1 MESTMANYGVI
12 DLGSNSVR
20 LVIFDVKDG
29 ISKKKP
35 ITCKDFRSIINDK
48 VMAGLSAYVEA
59 GEFTQEGIARAVDV
73 LSGHLKRAR
82 YFNCVR
88 TDIFATAVLRNC
100 TNSRK
105 AICAIEEA
113 IGAPVNLLSARDEAH
128 LSFTGASCDRT
139 IEKGTVVDLGGGST
153 ELIRV
158 EEGHDFDDVSIG
170 QGSLSS
176 YAGYVE
182 FVMPQADEVEAIE
195 RAFLER
201 VAETPVDLRKYR
213 AETLYGVGGSARAAA
228 KLYAQMTGESCRPKT
243 LTPEHFDAL
252 LDLLESNPSK
262 FAHLAARAVPER
274 IHTVGPGCVIL
285 STLMQKLDARK
296 LEICKRGVREGY
308 LIERMLGNAP
318 CSRVKAQ

>member
-1 MESTMANYGVI
+1 
-12 DLGSNSVR
+12 
-20 LVIFDVKDG
+20 
-29 ISKKKP
+29 
-35 ITCKDFRSIINDK
+35 
-48 VMAGLSAYVEA
+48 
-59 GEFTQEGIARAVDV
+59 
-73 LSGHLKRAR
+73 
-82 YFNCVR
+82 
-88 TDIFATAVLRNC
+88 
-100 TNSRK
+100 
-105 AICAIEEA
+105 
-113 IGAPVNLLSARDEAH
+113 
-128 LSFTGASCDRT
+128 
-139 IEKGTVVDLGGGST
+139 KGTVVDLGGGST

-158 EEGHDFDDVSIG
+158 EEGRDFDDVSIG

-195 RAFLER
+195 RAFLDQ
-201 VAETPVDLRKYR
+201 VAKTPVDLKKYR
-213 AETLYGVGGSARAAA
+213 AETLYGVGGSTRAAA

-252 LDLLESNPSK
+252 LDLLENNPSK

>member
-1 MESTMANYGVI
+1 MANYGVI

-105 AICAIEEA
+105 AIRAIEEA

-128 LSFTGASCDRT
+128 LSFTGA
-139 IEKGTVVDLGGGST
+139 
-153 ELIRV
+153 
-158 EEGHDFDDVSIG
+158 
-170 QGSLSS
+170 
-176 YAGYVE
+176 
-182 FVMPQADEVEAIE
+182 
-195 RAFLER
+195 
-201 VAETPVDLRKYR
+201 
-213 AETLYGVGGSARAAA
+213 
-228 KLYAQMTGESCRPKT
+228 
-243 LTPEHFDAL
+243 
-252 LDLLESNPSK
+252 
-262 FAHLAARAVPER
+262 
-274 IHTVGPGCVIL
+274 
-285 STLMQKLDARK
+285 
-296 LEICKRGVREGY
+296 
-308 LIERMLGNAP
+308 
-318 CSRVKAQ
+318 

>member
-1 MESTMANYGVI
+1 MANYGVI

-29 ISKKKP
+29 INKKKP

-73 LSGHLKRAR
+73 LKRAR

-100 TNSRK
+100 ANSRK
-105 AICAIEEA
+105 AIRAIEEA

-128 LSFTGASCDRT
+128 LSFAGASCDRT

-158 EEGHDFDDVSIG
+158 EEGRDFDDVSIG

-195 RAFLER
+195 RAFLDQ
-201 VAETPVDLRKYR
+201 VAKTPVDLKKYR

-243 LTPEHFDAL
+243 LTPAHFDAL
-252 LDLLESNPSK
+252 LDLLVNDPATFS
-262 FAHLAARAVPER
+262 HYAARAVPER
-274 IHTVGPGCVIL
+274 VHTVGPGCVIL
-285 STLMQKLDARK
+285 STLMRELGARE
-296 LEICKRGVREGY
+296 LQICKRGVREGY
-308 LIERMLGNAP
+308 LIERMLDNTP

>member
-1 MESTMANYGVI
+1 MANYGVI

-128 LSFTGASCDRT
+128 LSFAGASCDRT
-139 IEKGTVVDLGGGST
+139 IEKGTVVDLAAGQPNSSASRKGATST
-153 ELIRV
+153 
-158 EEGHDFDDVSIG
+158 
-170 QGSLSS
+170 
-176 YAGYVE
+176 
-182 FVMPQADEVEAIE
+182 
-195 RAFLER
+195 
-201 VAETPVDLRKYR
+201 T
-213 AETLYGVGGSARAAA
+213 
-228 KLYAQMTGESCRPKT
+228 
-243 LTPEHFDAL
+243 
-252 LDLLESNPSK
+252 
-262 FAHLAARAVPER
+262 
-274 IHTVGPGCVIL
+274 
-285 STLMQKLDARK
+285 
-296 LEICKRGVREGY
+296 
-308 LIERMLGNAP
+308 
-318 CSRVKAQ
+318 

>member
-35 ITCKDFRSIINDK
+35 ITSKDFRSIINDK

-59 GEFTQEGIARAVDV
+59 GEFTPEGIARAVDV

-82 YFNCVR
+82 YFDCVR

-100 TNSRK
+100 TNSRE
-105 AICAIEEA
+105 AISAIEKA

-128 LSFTGASCDRT
+128 LSFTGASCDRA
-139 IEKGTVVDLGGGST
+139 IDEGTVVDLGGGST

-158 EEGHDFDDVSIG
+158 EGGRDFDDVSIG

-176 YAGYVE
+176 YANFVE
-182 FVMPQADEVEAIE
+182 FIMPQASEVGTIE
-195 RAFLER
+195 RAFLNR
-201 VAETPVDLRKYR
+201 VEETPVDLRKYR

-228 KLYAQMTGESCRPKT
+228 KLYAQMVGEPCRPRA
-243 LTPEHFDAL
+243 LTPAHFEAL

-285 STLMQKLDARK
+285 STLMRELGARE
-296 LEICKRGVREGY
+296 LQICKRGVREGY

-318 CSRVKAQ
+318 CSRVKGQ

>member
-1 MESTMANYGVI
+1 M
-12 DLGSNSVR
+12 
-20 LVIFDVKDG
+20 
-29 ISKKKP
+29 
-35 ITCKDFRSIINDK
+35 
-48 VMAGLSAYVEA
+48 
-59 GEFTQEGIARAVDV
+59 

-100 TNSRK
+100 TNSRE
-105 AICAIEEA
+105 AISAIEKA

-158 EEGHDFDDVSIG
+158 EKGRDFDDVSIG

-182 FVMPQADEVEAIE
+182 FVMPQASEVEAIE
-195 RAFLER
+195 HAFLER
-201 VAETPVDLRKYR
+201 VAETPVDLQKYR

-228 KLYAQMTGESCRPKT
+228 KLYAQMTSEPCRPRT
-243 LTPEHFDAL
+243 LTPAHFDAL

-285 STLMQKLDARK
+285 STLMRELGARE
-296 LEICKRGVREGY
+296 LQICKRGVREGY
-308 LIERMLGNAP
+308 LIERMLGNTP

>member
-1 MESTMANYGVI
+1 MANYGVI

-29 ISKKKP
+29 ISKKKL

-48 VMAGLSAYVEA
+48 VMAGLSAYVDA
-59 GEFTQEGIARAVDV
+59 GEFTPEGIARAVDV

-100 TNSRK
+100 TNSRE
-105 AICAIEEA
+105 AISAIEKA

-158 EEGHDFDDVSIG
+158 EKGRDFDDVSIG

-182 FVMPQADEVEAIE
+182 FVMPQATEVEAIE
-195 RAFLER
+195 HAFLER
-201 VAETPVDLRKYR
+201 VAETPVDLQKYR

-228 KLYAQMTGESCRPKT
+228 KLYAQMTGEPCRPRA
-243 LTPEHFDAL
+243 LTPAHFDAL
-252 LDLLESNPSK
+252 LDLLESNPSR

-285 STLMQKLDARK
+285 STLMRELGARE
-296 LEICKRGVREGY
+296 LQICKRGVREGY
-308 LIERMLGNAP
+308 LIERMLGNTP